1 MHRYL
6 VSFPVR
12 DIAHVQKK
20 MEGVW
25 ASNVSGTVNHLA
37 PIKNGER
44 SVVPTTLKTY
54 IKLLSMLNFSLV
66 WIVNMWLNSSI
77 IS

>member
-6 VSFPVR
+6 VSFPAR
-12 DIAHVQKK
+12 DIAHGWKRMK
-20 MEGVW
+20 GVW
-25 ASNVSGTVNHLA
+25 ASNDSGTVNHLA
-37 PIKNGER
+37 PIKKGER
-44 SVVPTTLKTY
+44 SAVPTTLKTY